1 MSERPRSI
9 LERLL
14 NPFRG
19 DSSRRMLAAAVL
31 SITTALLVV
40 DFSVHRYPDYVEG
53 DVAELDVIAQE
64 AFTYQD
70 PEELPATQS

>member
-40 DFSVHRYPDYVEG
+40 GVGF
-53 DVAELDVIAQE
+53 AW
-64 AFTYQD
+64 
-70 PEELPATQS
+70 